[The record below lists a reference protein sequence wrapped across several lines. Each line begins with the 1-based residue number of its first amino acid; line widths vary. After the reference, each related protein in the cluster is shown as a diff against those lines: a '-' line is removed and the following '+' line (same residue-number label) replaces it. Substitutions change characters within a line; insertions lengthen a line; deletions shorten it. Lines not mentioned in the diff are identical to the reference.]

1 MCRQLR
7 PSACEVTQTDTRHRN
22 VSWLLFTPGE
32 SLLRPPGLI
41 PHDNNLRKM
50 KGHETN
56 RLNTRTI
63 VTINTR
69 KSFTSINEEENVL
82 SISWFAGTEYIA
94 KEGDTDNSSNSP
106 TGEKIYLY

>member
-1 MCRQLR
+1 
-7 PSACEVTQTDTRHRN
+7 
-22 VSWLLFTPGE
+22 
-32 SLLRPPGLI
+32 
-41 PHDNNLRKM
+41 M

-82 SISWFAGTEYIA
+82 SISWFVGTEYIA

-106 TGEKIYLY
+106 TGEKIYLHILRE